1 MQTVRGGWLQ
11 GPTGTA
17 MIPGSCADSSATL
30 LNVSEVILICES
42 HHMHVMYSEV
52 PWSQVY
58 SLLTTSPAPI
68 YPVFLSF
75 SHQRGRRQRTKN

>member
-30 LNVSEVILICES
+30 LNVSDIWGSGRGLLEVYWGWTNAASAGHLE
-42 HHMHVMYSEV
+42 EV
-52 PWSQVY
+52 Y
-58 SLLTTSPAPI
+58 
-68 YPVFLSF
+68 
-75 SHQRGRRQRTKN
+75 